1 MAIYFGSTGYVEIK
15 LDSGREFVSS
25 LDPADVNTTKK
36 RFSVDFASGSIL
48 TGDQLKISTVDGSN
62 LELVSGHGHPDG
74 RWYVHIDDAGGIKLY
89 NSFAPSLAG
98 EVSSALTLVT
108 PSSAKDITVESQ
120 GTKYRTLGKVREFE
134 ITTSRDTIDT
144 NSLGEEF
151 RQQFERGMISGQGK
165 MQCIWQHRAFQG
177 DTLNILEPEFP
188 MFLAQLVVRVE
199 QGSRFFGRYFIYH
212 DPEKTAT
219 SVWYEADCS
228 VTNVAINVP
237 ATGIVEASID
247 FVTSG
252 EISLH
257 SGQPPAYLL
266 QENTDKILQEDGQG
280 ILLED
285 PTS

>member
-15 LDSGREFVSS
+15 RDSGREFVSS

-48 TGDQLKISTVDGSN
+48 TGDQLKIATKDGST
-62 LELVSGHGHPDG
+62 LELVSGHSYPDG

-89 NSFAPSLAG
+89 NSFGPALAG
-98 EVSSALTLVT
+98 DASTALSLIT
-108 PSSAKDITVESQ
+108 PSSAKEITLESQ
-120 GTKYRTLGKVREFE
+120 GTRYRTLGKIKEFE
-134 ITTSRDTIDT
+134 ITTSRDTINT

-177 DTLNILEPEFP
+177 DTINILEPEFP
-188 MFLAQLVVRVE
+188 MFLAQLVVRIE
-199 QGSRFFGRYFIYH
+199 QGSRFLGRYFIYH
-212 DPEKTAT
+212 DPAQTET
-219 SVWYEADCS
+219 SVWYEANCS

-252 EISLH
+252 EIALH